1 MDRFSVWFSQLSH
14 SADSSVSASAFDQ
27 VDRYFLALR
36 VGSAG
41 AAAVWLWRFA
51 APGVTLKGVTLTAA
65 FAAYSLALYLQV
77 WRHPSARARAYL
89 AVLPADLVFLFLVCL
104 WSAEPMSGAYLAFY
118 LLVALHAFYF
128 GAVVGIGAATGFAGL
143 YTTLYLWL
151 PSAQR
156 CSLED
161 LTLRLGFAFF
171 IAYSLALVSRQM
183 RANRQR
189 LFEVNLQLQHR
200 NQTLEQTYR
209 HLSVGRLAGDVAH
222 HINNPA
228 AIIVGKAE
236 VMRRQA
242 ERDGLP
248 QRYLQD
254 LTTIAESAFRI
265 GGVVRSLLAL
275 SPQQDGRP
283 QSIDIAKV
291 AHGVIL
297 LFENRA
303 TQRRVH
309 IEQRLTPGLR
319 VHGQESALRQVIVN
333 LLCNALD
340 AVEDGGEVVVDTRLG
355 AEPETVELRVRDD
368 GHGIPREHLDEV
380 FSPFFTTKDGADGVG
395 LGLSLSLT
403 IVRRLGGTMRVDSM
417 PGSGST
423 FTVGLPVDASPLARE
438 EAS

>member
-1 MDRFSVWFSQLSH
+1 MDRFSVWFSQLSP
-14 SADSSVSASAFDQ
+14 SADSQVSASAFDQ
-27 VDRYFLALR
+27 ADRYFLALR

-51 APGVTLKGVTLTAA
+51 APGVTLKGFVLTAA
-65 FAAYSLALYLQV
+65 FVAYSLTLYLQV
-77 WRHPSARARAYL
+77 WRRPQVRARAYL
-89 AVLPADLVFLFLVCL
+89 AVLPADLVFLFLICL
-104 WSAEPMSGAYLAFY
+104 WSAEPMSGVYLAFY
-118 LLVALHAFYF
+118 VLVALHAFYF
-128 GAVVGIGAATGFAGL
+128 GATVGIAAATGFAGL

-156 CSLED
+156 CAPEELM
-161 LTLRLGFAFF
+161 LRLGFAFF
-171 IAYSLALVSRQM
+171 IAHSLALVSRQL
-183 RANRQR
+183 RTNRHR

-200 NQTLEQTYR
+200 NQILEQTYR
-209 HLSVGRLAGDVAH
+209 HLSVGRLAADVAH

-242 ERDGLP
+242 EHDGLS

-254 LTTIAESAFRI
+254 LATIAESAFRI
-265 GGVVRSLLAL
+265 GGVIRSLLAL
-275 SPQQDGRP
+275 SPQQDGTP
-283 QSIDIAKV
+283 QSVDIAKV
-291 AHGVIL
+291 THGVIL

-303 TQRRVH
+303 TQRHVH

-319 VHGQESALRQVIVN
+319 VHGQEGALRQVVVN

-340 AVEDGGEVVVDTRLG
+340 AVEDGGEVVVETGLG
-355 AEPETVELRVRDD
+355 AEPETVEVRVRDN
-368 GHGIPREHLDEV
+368 GHGIPREHLDDV
-380 FSPFFTTKDGADGVG
+380 FSPFFTTKNGADGVG

-403 IVRRLGGTMRVDSM
+403 IVRRLGGTMRVDSAA
-417 PGSGST
+417 GSGST

-438 EAS
+438 EAA